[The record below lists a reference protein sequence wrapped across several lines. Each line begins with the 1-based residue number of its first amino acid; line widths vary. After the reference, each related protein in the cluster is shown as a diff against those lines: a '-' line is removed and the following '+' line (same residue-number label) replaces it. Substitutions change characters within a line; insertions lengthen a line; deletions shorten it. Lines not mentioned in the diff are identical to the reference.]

1 MADDKRKVIDIAL
14 AEAGYLEKASRS
26 SLDEKTANAGKANIT
41 KYARDLDAIS
51 YFNGRKQGV
60 AWCATFVC
68 WCFYKA
74 FGKAAA
80 LKMLYQPKNTE
91 NNAAAGCKHARNY
104 FKAKGRLYDSPQAGD
119 QIFFYGKTDGKVDKN
134 KIAHTGLV
142 YDVSG
147 GKVYTIEGNTS
158 SASGV
163 VDNGGAV
170 AKKSYSLTL
179 DRIAGYGRPAY
190 GTQAAATTEKEE
202 TDASA
207 EIDNSA
213 YETYTVKKGDTLW
226 RIAQKQLGSGS
237 KYKQI
242 MQLNGMSSDKLQAGQ
257 VLRIKEKTAQA
268 QAAYT
273 TYTVKK
279 GDTLWMIAK
288 NHLGR
293 GNRYREIMTAS
304 GLTSDKLQAGQI
316 LKIPKA

>member
-1 MADDKRKVIDIAL
+1 MTAYDKQKVIDKAL
-14 AEAGYLEKASRS
+14 AEAGYLEKASKS

-68 WCFYKA
+68 WCFVKA
-74 FGKAAA
+74 YGKAAA
-80 LKMLYQPKNTE
+80 LKLLCQPTNTK
-91 NNAAAGCKHARNY
+91 NNAGAGCKYARGY
-104 FKAKGRLYDSPQAGD
+104 FKAKGQLHDSPQPGD
-119 QIFFYGKTDGKVDKN
+119 QIFFYSSDKSQ
-134 KIAHTGLV
+134 ISHTGLV
-142 YDVSG
+142 YKVEG
-147 GKVYTIEGNTS
+147 GKVHTIEGNTS

-170 AKKSYSLTL
+170 ARKSYSLTYG
-179 DRIAGYGRPAY
+179 RIAGYGRPAY
-190 GTQAAATTEKEE
+190 GTATAEKEKA
-202 TDASA
+202 DASPA
-207 EIDNSA
+207 PAGDV

-237 KYKQI
+237 KYKTI
-242 MQLNGMSSDKLQAGQ
+242 MQLSGLSSDKLKAGQ
-257 VLRIKEKTAQA
+257 VLNIKEKKAQT
-268 QAAYT
+268 AAYT

-304 GLTSDKLQAGQI
+304 SLSSDKLKAGQI